1 MIVTHKHLP
10 RRTILRGLG
19 VALGLPMLDAMA
31 PLAQAAPAPS
41 GAKVPTRL
49 CFVYAP
55 TGMIMDNWW
64 PKGAGENFAYSR
76 ILKPL
81 EGFRADINVLGGLA
95 LHGGNALGD
104 GGGDHARAG
113 ASFLTG
119 IHCKKTLGSDIHNGI
134 SADQV
139 AAFAIGSQTRFPSL
153 ELGCED
159 SRTVG
164 NCDSGYSCAYTN
176 SISWRNATVPMP
188 PETNPRLVFQ
198 RLFGSLDTS
207 LDPVVRARTQQDRTS
222 ILDVVNNRARQ
233 LMGTLGP
240 ADRRKMDQYLTAV
253 REVETRIQRAESD
266 DREFSPDIEKPAGIP
281 AVYSEYAKLM
291 FDLQALALQADLT
304 RIVTMMYTREGSA
317 QSYPELGFTDGHHP
331 LSHHRNNPENM
342 EKVTQINCFHTSL
355 FAYYLGKLK
364 AIQDGDGSL
373 LDHSMIVYGSGLS
386 DPNRHL
392 HENLPAIVAGHGGG
406 LRPGRYIQH
415 DKETPMTN
423 LYMTLLDRVGVHPE
437 SIGDSTG
444 KVEHLTD
451 L

>member
-10 RRTILRGLG
+10 RRTFLRGVG
-19 VALGLPMLDAMA
+19 VAMGLPLLDAMA
-31 PLAQAAPAPS
+31 PALATAARAGAAP
-41 GAKVPTRL
+41 PTRL

-64 PKGAGENFAYSR
+64 PKGTGADFEYSR

-81 EGFRADINVLGGLA
+81 EPFRSDISLLGGMA

-119 IHCKKTLGSDIHNGI
+119 VHCKKTLGSDIHNGI

-139 AAFAIGSQTRFPSL
+139 AAAAVGSRTRFPSL

-207 LDPVVRARTQQDRTS
+207 LDPVVRARTQKDRTS
-222 ILDVVNNRARQ
+222 ILDVVNNRAKQ

-240 ADRRKMDQYLTAV
+240 SDQRKMDQYLTAV
-253 REVETRIQRAESD
+253 REVETRIRRAEGD
-266 DREFSPDIEKPAGIP
+266 DSEFRPDLEKPTGIP

-291 FDLQALALQADLT
+291 FDLQSLALQADLT

-331 LSHHRNNPENM
+331 LSHHRNIPENM
-342 EKVTQINCFHTSL
+342 EKVTQINCFHTGI
-355 FAYYLGKLK
+355 FAHFLGRLK
-364 AIQDGDGSL
+364 SVQDGDGTL

-392 HENLPAIVAGHGGG
+392 HENLPVIVVGSGGG
-406 LRPGRYIQH
+406 LKPGRYIQH
-415 DKETPMTN
+415 EKETPMTN
-423 LYMTLLDRVGVHPE
+423 LYMSLLDRVGVHPE

-444 KVEHLTD
+444 KVEHLTEI
-451 L
+451 

>member
-1 MIVTHKHLP
+1 M
-10 RRTILRGLG
+10 
-19 VALGLPMLDAMA
+19 
-31 PLAQAAPAPS
+31 
-41 GAKVPTRL
+41 
-49 CFVYAP
+49 
-55 TGMIMDNWW
+55 
-64 PKGAGENFAYSR
+64 
-76 ILKPL
+76 
-81 EGFRADINVLGGLA
+81 A
-95 LHGGNALGD
+95 LHNGNALGD

-113 ASFLTG
+113 ASYLTG
-119 IHCKKTLGSDIHNGI
+119 VHCKKTMGADIHNGI

-139 AAFAIGSQTRFPSL
+139 AAKAIGSQTRFASL

-176 SISWRNATVPMP
+176 SISWRNEVTPMP

-207 LDPVVRARTQQDRTS
+207 LDPAVRAQTQADRIS
-222 ILDVVNNRARQ
+222 ILDVVNHRARQ

-240 ADRRKMDQYLTAV
+240 SDRQKMDQYLTAV
-253 REVETRIQRAESD
+253 REVETRIQRAEGD
-266 DREFSPDIEKPAGIP
+266 EREFRPDMEKPAGVP
-281 AVYSEYAKLM
+281 ATYSEYATLM

-304 RIVTMMYTREGSA
+304 RIVTMMYTREGSP

-342 EKVTQINCFHTSL
+342 EKVTQINCFHTGL
-355 FAYYLGKLK
+355 FAGFLNKLK
-364 AIQDGDGSL
+364 SIPEADGSL
-373 LDHSMIVYGSGLS
+373 LDHAMIVYGSGLS

-392 HENLPAIVAGHGGG
+392 HENLPVILVGRGNGS
-406 LRPGRYIQH
+406 LKPGRYIQYPA
-415 DKETPMTN
+415 ETPMTN
-423 LYMTLLDRVGVHPE
+423 LYLTLLDRMGVRPE

-444 KVEHLTD
+444 RVEHLSE